1 MGRRGYPPEFRRK
14 VLDLVEAGRKV
25 ADIARDLDISDQTIY
40 TWRRQDR
47 IDRGLEAGLTSAEKA
62 ELIAAKQRIAQL
74 EAELAV
80 HRRATE
86 LLKGA
91 VRPKATYAAIAAMA
105 EEGLSIQIACRVLG
119 VSESGFYDWRSRPP
133 SQREVRHAWLTELIA
148 EIHQRSRGAY
158 GSRRVHA
165 ELRLGRGIVVG
176 HGAVELLMRRAG
188 IVGAIGRPKWKHAKP
203 DQIASDRIN
212 RNFTAE
218 APNRKWLT
226 DITEHHTREGKVYC
240 AVVLDVYSR
249 RVVGWSIDSTPNAA
263 LVTNALGMAIDTRRP
278 SVGTIIHSDQGTQ
291 FGSWAFTQRAKDSG
305 LVPSMGSVGDC
316 YDNAM
321 MESFWSRMQVELLD
335 RRRWNTRVELANA
348 IFEYLEIF
356 HNRQRRHSS
365 LGMLAPIEF
374 ENTTIVA

>member
-14 VLDLVEAGRKV
+14 VLDLVEAGRAV
-25 ADIARDLDISDQTIY
+25 ADVARDLGISDQTIY

-47 IDRGLEAGLTSAEKA
+47 IDRGLESGLSSAEKA
-62 ELIAAKQRIAQL
+62 ELAAAKRHIAQL

-91 VRPKATYAAIAAMA
+91 VRPKARYAAVAAMA
-105 EEGLSIQIACRVLG
+105 DEGLSIQIACRVLE

-133 SQREVRHAWLTELIA
+133 SQRSIRHAWLTDLIR
-148 EIHQRSRGAY
+148 EVHQSSRGAY

-176 HGAVELLMRRAG
+176 HGAVEMLMQRAG
-188 IVGAIGRPKWKHAKP
+188 LVGAIGRPRWRHAKP
-203 DQIASDRIN
+203 DQIAKDLVN
-212 RNFTAE
+212 RDFTAE
-218 APNRKWLT
+218 QPNRKWVT
-226 DITEHHTREGKVYC
+226 DITEHYTREGKVYC
-240 AVVLDVYSR
+240 AVVLDVFSR
-249 RVVGWSIDSTPNAA
+249 RVVGWSIDSSQTAA
-263 LVTNALGMAIDTRRP
+263 LVTNALGMAIDSRRP
-278 SVGTIIHSDQGTQ
+278 GMGAIIHSDQGVQ
-291 FGSWAFTQRAKDSG
+291 FGSWAFTKRAKDSG

-321 MESFWSRMQVELLD
+321 MESFWSRMQVELLN
-335 RRRWNTRVELANA
+335 RRCWNTRIELANA
-348 IFEYLEIF
+348 IFDYLEIF

-365 LGMLAPIEF
+365 LGMLTPIEY
-374 ENTTIVA
+374 ENTTVVA